1 MALTQDWLELYMAVK
16 TANSQLKRSKIEQV
30 MSALAYYEDS
40 KLKIALLNFFQLEW
54 EFAFSELDSRNTMF
68 IKLLN
73 NIENFTG
80 RDI

>member
-1 MALTQDWLELYMAVK
+1 MAVK